1 MTYNPYLLRRELDA
15 LHAQVASHAQ
25 RGRNLS
31 AVRTHLD
38 MAEAHLARRPRWLW
52 ANPQT
57 RLKQAHRAGYAAL
70 GSLNE
75 ARVGRP
81 VGAAIGMP
89 SRTRPGAQKTTR
101 CDACGA
107 PAPLLTICNDV
118 LCEACF
124 LHEAVAMQRDRA
136 YWSAPNDA
144 TFHTFDGAAARRHA
158 SHEADRVLR
167 GRENPERDH
176 A

>member
-15 LHAQVASHAQ
+15 LHAQAASHAQ

-31 AVRTHLD
+31 AVRTHLG
-38 MAEAHLARRPRWLW
+38 MAEVHLARRRRLLW

-70 GSLNE
+70 WSLHA
-75 ARVGRP
+75 ARVGRS
-81 VGAAIGMP
+81 VGVAIGMP

-107 PAPLLTICNDV
+107 QAPLLTFCNDV

-124 LHEAVAMQRDRA
+124 LLEAVAMQRGRA
-136 YWSAPNDA
+136 YCSAPNDA
-144 TFHTFDGAAARRHA
+144 TFHTIRWSSGPPPR
-158 SHEADRVLR
+158 
-167 GRENPERDH
+167 
-176 A
+176 